1 MTAGSRWWGQ
11 RSEGQGQEVCEV
23 CDNIK
28 KEKTEGKAGRREGAI
43 EAAPSF
49 SVSLYDHLVFSLSA
63 IR

>member
-1 MTAGSRWWGQ
+1 MG
-11 RSEGQGQEVCEV
+11 
-23 CDNIK
+23 DDIK
-28 KEKTEGKAGRREGAI
+28 KEKTEGKAERREGAI